1 MIIFFYLSIIFLLSS
16 VNLFATSQY
25 GDRLIIE
32 KDTIWINSNPLEFY
46 FNQKGS
52 RTINTANLSSG
63 CTALWR
69 GYIATWK
76 LENNNLYL
84 VRLQTDYCN
93 TPKDIDLTKEFGSD
107 KVFAKWYSETMIRP
121 NGALLCYIHM
131 GYNSI
136 YEEDIYYKFKNG
148 KLVKT
153 DNKKY
158 LEYDNKLMFPGET
171 FLRNTIKNM
180 ILKSIDTKTREVLNE
195 KQSCSIQVHFGK
207 DRKISKITV
216 GYREKPK
223 NELEKIILE
232 KSVDT
237 LRNFPQLMKVT
248 HEGYKPPTIILFFN
262 AHCLKYPKDS
272 VYGCKDE

>member
-1 MIIFFYLSIIFLLSS
+1 MIKIFYLSITFLLLSI
-16 VNLFATSQY
+16 NLFATSQY

-52 RTINTANLSSG
+52 RTISTANLSSG

-69 GYIATWK
+69 GYVATWK

-93 TPKDIDLTKEFGSD
+93 IPKDIDLTKEFGSN
-107 KVFAKWYSETMIRP
+107 KVFAKWYSETLIRP
-121 NGALLCYIHM
+121 KGERLNYIHM

-136 YEEDIYYKFKNG
+136 YEENIYYTFKNG

-153 DNKKY
+153 YNKKY
-158 LEYDNKLMFPGET
+158 IEYDNKLMFPGET
-171 FLRNTIKNM
+171 FLRNTIKHM

-195 KQSCSIQVHFGK
+195 KQSCSIQVHFGE
-207 DRKISKITV
+207 DRKISKITA
-216 GYREKPK
+216 GYGEKPK

-232 KSVDT
+232 KSVYA
-237 LRNFPQLMKVT
+237 LRNFRQLMKVT
-248 HEGYKPPTIILFFN
+248 HDEYKPPTIILFFN
-262 AHCLKYPKDS
+262 AYCLKHPKNS
-272 VYGCKDE
+272 VYGCNDE